1 MSTRPMPFRLLVLL
15 VSTHREN
22 CRTFLTLM
30 MASWRIHNITT
41 FHVKK
46 QGLSRIR
53 GPVAWLQSDPAGGVY
68 PMNVERSPRIS
79 EMYLQKIL
87 NVLSSAQVGSEPGW
101 RADFPRAISV
111 TPDAR
116 DCRSSIVATFAWKAI
131 TCARRTCPDW
141 LWRYVVVLR
150 WCS

>member
-1 MSTRPMPFRLLVLL
+1 MPFRLLVLL

-22 CRTFLTLM
+22 RRTFLTLM

-111 TPDAR
+111 TPDA
-116 DCRSSIVATFAWKAI
+116 
-131 TCARRTCPDW
+131 
-141 LWRYVVVLR
+141 
-150 WCS
+150 